1 MSESASFHALR
12 RGASYLSKRLLM
24 RLVRPFA
31 PLLSDHYLRN
41 FPVVGRVSIHLPN
54 GQRVCFETE
63 GYDYTTASLYWR
75 GIDGYEAGTVKLFLR
90 LLRRTDV
97 FIDIGANTGLFALLA
112 AAENPARAV
121 YAFEPVPRIFQ
132 TLKRNIRLNG
142 FKDCH
147 ASCLA
152 VGDYDGDIR
161 MFVPPGRIP
170 SGATTNPGTP
180 TQRSSPE
187 MITAR
192 QTRLD
197 TYLEVRGVPRVDLIK
212 IDTETTEPKVLRG
225 GLATIEKSRPFV
237 ICEVLPGKTGEE
249 LQSIMEHLDYAYY
262 WISGAGLIKKEA
274 IVGDSIHMNY
284 LFAPKEKALDE
295 ATAGCPED

>member
-1 MSESASFHALR
+1 MPFR
-12 RGASYLSKRLLM
+12 RLIAYGTKRILM

-31 PLLSDHYLRN
+31 PLLSDHYLRKI
-41 FPVVGRVSIHLPN
+41 PVVGRVGILLPN
-54 GQRVCFETE
+54 GQRVNFETE

-97 FIDIGANTGLFALLA
+97 FIDIGANTGLFALMA
-112 AAENPARAV
+112 AAESSARAV

-132 TLKRNIRLNG
+132 ALERNIRLNG
-142 FKDCH
+142 LKNCH
-147 ASCLA
+147 AACLA

-161 MFVPPGRIP
+161 LFVPPGRIP

-180 TQRSSPE
+180 TQKSPPE

-197 TYLEVRGVPRVDLIK
+197 TYMAARGIARVDLIK

-225 GLATIEKSRPFV
+225 ALATIEKSRSFV
-237 ICEVLPGKTGEE
+237 ICEVLPGKTGED
-249 LQSIMEHLDYAYY
+249 LQSIMGNFNYAYY
-262 WISGAGLIKKEA
+262 WISGSGLIKKAA
-274 IVGDSIHMNY
+274 IVGDGIHMNY
-284 LFAPKEKALDE
+284 LFAPEEKAPE
-295 ATAGCPED
+295 GAMAGSRED